1 MRKVLILMILLTG
14 VLQINAQNNFGELH
28 GKVFDENGDPMIG
41 ANVYVEAGDRQIGA
55 MTDENGK
62 YKIKPLQAGIYT
74 LNISFI
80 GYQKI
85 IIPGVNVKPDQITFV
100 QDSELEVW
108 SEIMPET
115 IIVEY
120 EHKRID
126 PEETGKISVS
136 AEALKNSPA
145 QKDIKTFV
153 ASMSSDIKTDSEG
166 QLYFRGGR
174 PTSIVYFVDG
184 IKISGN
190 FQTLPSSGVGSISV
204 YTGGIPA
211 KYGDTTSG
219 VIVIESKNYFD
230 LYNQWL
236 YN

>member
-1 MRKVLILMILLTG
+1 MTLLILLAG
-14 VLQINAQNNFGELH
+14 VLQINAQNNFGELQ
-28 GKVFDENGDPMIG
+28 GKVFDENGDALIG
-41 ANVYVEAGDRQIGA
+41 ANVYVEAGERQIGA
-55 MTDENGK
+55 MTDINGK
-62 YKIKPLQAGIYT
+62 FKIKPLQSGIYA

-80 GYQKI
+80 GYQTKI
-85 IIPGVNVKPDQITFV
+85 LTDVQVKPDQITFIPNEQLV
-100 QDSELEVW
+100 VNSLLIPDALV
-108 SEIMPET
+108 ET
-115 IIVEY
+115 VK
-120 EHKRID
+120 HRRID

-184 IKISGN
+184 VKISGN

>member
-1 MRKVLILMILLTG
+1 EQTG
-14 VLQINAQNNFGELH
+14 
-28 GKVFDENGDPMIG
+28 M
-41 ANVYVEAGDRQIGA
+41 
-55 MTDENGK
+55 
-62 YKIKPLQAGIYT
+62 
-74 LNISFI
+74 
-80 GYQKI
+80 
-85 IIPGVNVKPDQITFV
+85 
-100 QDSELEVW
+100 
-108 SEIMPET
+108 
-115 IIVEY
+115 
-120 EHKRID
+120 
-126 PEETGKISVS
+126 ISVS

-184 IKISGN
+184 VKISGN